1 MIIQCWKVIHT
12 IKETIL
18 SNPLRIK
25 KKKASNKY
33 VCVCIYIYSATNTS
47 IYKLIRVRAKTSIDD
62 SCRIKT
68 QLQDG

>member
-1 MIIQCWKVIHT
+1 MLKSYTYYQRNHFVKSF
-12 IKETIL
+12 KEK
-18 SNPLRIK
+18 IK